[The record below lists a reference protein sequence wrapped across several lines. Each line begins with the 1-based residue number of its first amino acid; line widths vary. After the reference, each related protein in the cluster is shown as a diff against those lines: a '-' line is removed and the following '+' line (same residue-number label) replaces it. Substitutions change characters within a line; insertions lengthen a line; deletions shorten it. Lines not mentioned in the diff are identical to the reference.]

1 MTEEELREKIL
12 YKRLLV
18 AAKAPGGT
26 NMDLRVQK
34 FKAVFHG
41 RCLGYYSNLALACA
55 TVDRVMSSATMAE
68 LLWSESGVPYTDDY
82 VLDTVQRV
90 YYTRKLKEPYPEGLK
105 VTGAAA

>member
-1 MTEEELREKIL
+1 MTEEDLRQKVR
-12 YKRLLV
+12 YRKLLE
-18 AAKAPGGT
+18 ASKAPGAT
-26 NMDLRVQK
+26 NMDPAIQR

-41 RCLGYYSNLALACA
+41 RCLGYYSNLALACS
-55 TVDRVMSSATMAE
+55 TVDRVMTISTMAE

-82 VLDTVQRV
+82 VLDTVRRV